1 MVIDHAKIDEDLNSY
16 LIVKYDTVD
25 ILCCSDIMR
34 IFAYI
39 LILKIGI
46 IKNVRYLSLEKCIID
61 FRAFVIYHIFI
72 LGFRF

>member
-16 LIVKYDTVD
+16 LIVK
-25 ILCCSDIMR
+25 SDIR

-46 IKNVRYLSLEKCIID
+46 IKNVRYLSLEKCID